1 MFDLLP
7 YPLTDSLL
15 MFFIY
20 SFIGW
25 VIEVIYYGVTEGH
38 FINRGFLNGP
48 LCPVYGIGFYCALW
62 FFEPL
67 KSSVSVIFYGS
78 AVCCTVVELIAGV
91 ILYQAFHLRWWD
103 YTDYAMNFKGFI
115 CFRFGIYWDIAGSL
129 GVYLLHPAVLRV
141 VGWLNFPVKVTILS
155 ILGIIIVIDIIA
167 TVAGIIGFSN
177 KLKLFTKISSTV
189 KSTSDFIG
197 GNIYGTVG
205 TIMEMEGSIKDSY
218 DEYRKLV
225 EIHKAEEN
233 DLARRHR
240 EEEKEYFQKFLS
252 SGKDAAIKTKDIAG
266 GKMFGLVKS
275 FNLVEKRLI
284 RTVSAKS
291 IKSGV
296 SNAYGKALNV
306 IRFGYFKNTAN
317 SNPVDMVPEDI
328 TLEEEQKV
336 MSEDEDIVSV

>member
-1 MFDLLP
+1 
-7 YPLTDSLL
+7 

-20 SFIGW
+20 SFVGW
-25 VIEVIYYGVTEGH
+25 ILEVIYYGVTEGH

-67 KSSVSVIFYGS
+67 KSSMSVIFFGS

-103 YTDYAMNFKGFI
+103 YTTYPMNFKGFI
-115 CFRFGIYWDIAGSL
+115 CVRFGIYWGIAGTW
-129 GVYLLHPAVLRV
+129 GVYFLHPTVLYLVRLASQPVQIGILAV
-141 VGWLNFPVKVTILS
+141 
-155 ILGIIIVIDIIA
+155 LGIILIVDIIA

-205 TIMEMEGSIKDSY
+205 TIMEMEGSIKGAY

-225 EIHKAEEN
+225 DEHKAEELE
-233 DLARRHR
+233 LARRHR
-240 EEEKEYFQKFLS
+240 EEEKEYFQKFIA

-266 GKMFGLVKS
+266 DKMFGLVKS
-275 FNLVEKRLI
+275 FTLVEKRLL
-284 RTVSAKS
+284 RTVNATS
-291 IKSGV
+291 IKEGV
-296 SNAYGKALNV
+296 SNVYGKTIKV
-306 IRFGYFKNTAN
+306 IRFGYFRNTAN
-317 SNPVDMVPEDI
+317 NNPVNMIPEE
-328 TLEEEQKV
+328 LSVEEEQRV
-336 MSEDEDIVSV
+336 MNEDTDSV